1 MAIDA
6 VHARNTLQFM
16 FLTLVYSLIP
26 TLMIHLMIFTSFFNA
41 LFLLYAAIQIF
52 EIRDSLAS
60 GDVSESGISDI
71 PVNVLTTIIPIVI
84 SIAEIA
90 FIALGWR
97 IWREFG
103 WKVYKRLGADRQ
115 VKRMYAQYQIFVGV
129 MKFDLFF
136 FVGFCVQ
143 LIVLVLKKDDWEWYV
158 TCAALPFSLAV
169 LVVGMLAARYE
180 NKYMMLSFM
189 LGCGSAMVY
198 FVYKVSSSKHTTL
211 APPSHFTNV
220 TVALP
225 YLSTGR
231 QFQGSEEDLN
241 GIRYVKILC
250 LIVPPLISF

>member
-1 MAIDA
+1 MLFIS
-6 VHARNTLQFM
+6 V
-16 FLTLVYSLIP
+16 
-26 TLMIHLMIFTSFFNA
+26 FNA

-60 GDVSESGISDI
+60 GDNSNSGISDI

-90 FIALGWR
+90 YITLGWR

-115 VKRMYAQYQIFVGV
+115 VKRMYAHYQIFVGV

-198 FVYKVSSSKHTTL
+198 FVYKVSGSKITTVT
-211 APPSHFTNV
+211 PPSHFTDA
-220 TVALP
+220 TIALP
-225 YLSTGR
+225 HLSIGR
-231 QFQGSEEDLN
+231 QYRGSEEDLN
-241 GIRYVKILC
+241 RIWYAKILC
-250 LIVPPLISF
+250 LLVPPLISF